1 MREHPVLLLLR
12 LTKADSFYF
21 TFNKLKSRK
30 IMMIHGVRGH
40 CLGPTAGMLIKDS
53 LTQVGYHQQNKRR
66 VETSSSVTSST
77 TRELNLLLNQ
87 RIIFSPVPSRPIF
100 ETYTDTAFTIF

>member
-30 IMMIHGVRGH
+30 MRIHVVSI
-40 CLGPTAGMLIKDS
+40 LIKDS
-53 LTQVGYHQQNKRR
+53 LTQVGYHKRR
-66 VETSSSVTSST
+66 VETSNSVTSST
-77 TRELNLLLNQ
+77 TRELDLLLNQ
-87 RIIFSPVPSRPIF
+87 RIIFNPVPSRPIF